1 MIKIC
6 LQGNKFL
13 LLKSIMCYSHKQKK
27 QPEIPLISPPPS
39 TPASTADTSRPEA
52 FSPGLLCPT
61 AEGTGGRGMGTAG
74 GGVISRDVGAA
85 GGGVISP
92 KGLAAVTA
100 QMDGPSPW
108 AESALS
114 SQPHGKKRH
123 PLHHGSEQKRDLE
136 SPPPPLRPHFAFGAH
151 SFLLCGEQGYCCN
164 WHFQNLFSSG
174 EQ

>member
-1 MIKIC
+1 
-6 LQGNKFL
+6 
-13 LLKSIMCYSHKQKK
+13 
-27 QPEIPLISPPPS
+27 
-39 TPASTADTSRPEA
+39 
-52 FSPGLLCPT
+52 
-61 AEGTGGRGMGTAG
+61 MGTAG

-123 PLHHGSEQKRDLE
+123 PL
-136 SPPPPLRPHFAFGAH
+136 PFGAET
-151 SFLLCGEQGYCCN
+151 GP
-164 WHFQNLFSSG
+164 
-174 EQ
+174 

>member
-1 MIKIC
+1 MW
-6 LQGNKFL
+6 
-13 LLKSIMCYSHKQKK
+13 
-27 QPEIPLISPPPS
+27 
-39 TPASTADTSRPEA
+39 AAD
-52 FSPGLLCPT
+52 
-61 AEGTGGRGMGTAG
+61 
-74 GGVISRDVGAA
+74 GGVISRDVGTADRGVISRDVGSA
-85 GGGVISP
+85 GGGVISRHVGTVDRGVISP

-123 PLHHGSEQKRDLE
+123 PPHLGSEQKRDLV

-151 SFLLCGEQGYCCN
+151 GFLLCGEQGYCCN
-164 WHFQNLFSSG
+164 GHFQNLVSSG